1 MKKTLVPYLLFLA
14 LAMAFAVYGERIDT
28 LSPKGRVS
36 DFAGQFSAAEL
47 TALENFLQEVERK
60 TTAEIAVVTVKN
72 LDGGDIDDYATRLFE
87 RWGIGKKGK
96 DNGALLIAAIEDRKV
111 RIEVGYGLEGVIPDA
126 RAGRILDESVIP
138 YFKIQRYAAGL
149 TEGAKTLAQLV
160 AQDAGISLTN
170 SLPGHPRPKTQSSDS
185 SNFWPVFVFIV
196 IFIILL
202 AIANRRGRGGGGW
215 IGGPPGGRSPGGSS
229 GFGGFGGG
237 RSGGGG
243 ASRGW

>member
-1 MKKTLVPYLLFLA
+1 MKKTFVPYLLFLA
-14 LAMAFAVYGERIDT
+14 FVMAFAVYGERIDS

-111 RIEVGYGLEGVIPDA
+111 RIEVGYGLEGAIPDA

-138 YFKIQRYAAGL
+138 FFKNGQYGAGL
-149 TEGAKTLAQLV
+149 TEGARALALLV
-160 AQDAGISLTN
+160 AQEAGIGLTN
-170 SLPGHPRPKTQSSDS
+170 NLPEAPAAAHSSAS
-185 SNFWPVFVFIV
+185 SNDIPVIIFFVIIVVFI
-196 IFIILL
+196 IISSRR
-202 AIANRRGRGGGGW
+202 NRRFGGGGW
-215 IGGPPGGRSPGGSS
+215 IGGPGGRSSGGSS

>member
-1 MKKTLVPYLLFLA
+1 MKKTALLSSILLA
-14 LAMAFAVYGERIDT
+14 TVFAVAVFGERIET

-36 DFAGQFSAAEL
+36 DFASQFSATEL
-47 TALENFLQEVERK
+47 VALENFLQEVERK

-72 LDGGDIDDYATRLFE
+72 LDGGDINDYATRLFE
-87 RWGIGKKGK
+87 HWGIGKKGK

-111 RIEVGYGLEGVIPDA
+111 RIEVGYGLEGAIPDA

-138 YFKIQRYAAGL
+138 YFKNGQYGIGL
-149 TEGAKTLAQLV
+149 TEGARALALLA
-160 AQDAGISLTN
+160 AQEAGIGLTN
-170 SLPGHPRPKTQSSDS
+170 SLPEAPAAAKSSAS
-185 SNFWPVFVFIV
+185 SNDFPVIIFFVIIV
-196 IFIILL
+196 IFII
-202 AIANRRGRGGGGW
+202 ISSRRNRRFGGGGW
-215 IGGPPGGRSPGGSS
+215 IGGPGGRSSGGSS